1 MLIVYIIAN
10 IVFIIVIILFWSKK
24 LVFPRAHLRKT
35 HSQPETKIKSMGLG
49 LGATVTTESKKQKCV
64 IVL

>member
-35 HSQPETKIKSMGLG
+35 HLQPETKIKSMGLG
-49 LGATVTTESKKQKCV
+49 LGATVTTV
-64 IVL
+64 

>member
-10 IVFIIVIILFWSKK
+10 IVFIIVVILLWSKK

-35 HSQPETKIKSMGLG
+35 HLQPETKIKSMGLG
-49 LGATVTTESKKQKCV
+49 LGATVTTESKKQKSG